1 MGHRPSL
8 SDSWVVRIVN
18 ITQEERDLI
27 ELAISKLEKQD
38 GVPHCASAVRRLLF
52 LSERTGWMTE
62 ENLDD
67 LVQTIYEPNPEWN
80 DEMKAR
86 HFRHIKMALQ
96 MDPEALNED
105 VKEIF
110 KREREMRAQ
119 KESLSPAQWVDVYYF
134 ARSVELPEF
143 IERVQTVF
151 DAAGERLRIA
161 QEHDGEI

>member
-1 MGHRPSL
+1 MGHCASL

-27 ELAISKLEKQD
+27 ELAISNLEKQD
-38 GVPHCASAVRRLLF
+38 GIQHCANAVRRLLF
-52 LSERTGWMTE
+52 LSERTGWITE

-67 LVQTIYEPNPEWN
+67 LVRTIYEPNPEWN
-80 DEMKAR
+80 EEMKAR

-119 KESLSPAQWVDVYYF
+119 KESLSPTQWVDVYYF

-151 DAAGERLRIA
+151 DAAGERLRIEA
-161 QEHDGEI
+161 KHDD